1 MDEFVEFG
9 WLSSLFW
16 WRRQKPKGFQ
26 PIQAKKTNTTAQV
39 FSCVMLS
46 TESQDLQRVPFLPHS
61 TFALRGV
68 VLSVTIRSWLGCL
81 PQKKPEDTTD
91 DHFDWEEELKH
102 LGEEI
107 VADSSDSHAAPAA
120 DKNPGSAADT
130 SEKAGGA
137 DAGKGSA

>member
-1 MDEFVEFG
+1 MEAAETKGLPTYPGQEDQHDSAGFFVRYEG
-9 WLSSLFW
+9 L
-16 WRRQKPKGFQ
+16 
-26 PIQAKKTNTTAQV
+26 IA
-39 FSCVMLS
+39 
-46 TESQDLQRVPFLPHS
+46 TESQDLQHVPFLQHS
-61 TFALRGV
+61 TFALRCV
-68 VLSVTIRSWLGCL
+68 ALSVTIRSWLGCL
-81 PQKKPEDTTD
+81 PQKKPEDIAD